1 MNSGCG
7 FESSCSHLNY
17 RYRAC
22 FEHGFPWHS
31 GNYRVWIHSETLTW
45 RDKNIQFKGLF
56 LKSLTERLTKKIN
69 KEVLLLGDF
78 NIDPIKSNSIVN
90 ASEFLDVIYSSNL
103 LPHTTS
109 PTWLT
114 SRSHTLIENIFSD
127 INEECTSGNTIN
139 TISDHFGQF
148 LISKNN
154 ILFGIIYYF
163 KSLLLLKLQKRN
175 LSKEL

>member
-7 FESSCSHLNY
+7 FESSCNHLNY
-17 RYRAC
+17 RFRAC
-22 FEHGFPWHS
+22 FEHGFPWDS
-31 GNYRVWIHSETLTW
+31 GNYIVWIHSETRTW

-78 NIDPIKSNSIVN
+78 NIDLIKSNSIAN
-90 ASEFLDVIYSSNL
+90 AWEFLDVIYSSNL

-139 TISDHFGQF
+139 TISDHLGQF

-154 ILFGIIYYF
+154 ILFGIIYYL

-175 LSKEL
+175 LPEEL